1 MDKPSGR
8 VLSAWEVYAGFGAD
22 TLAGLAEA
30 ASYPLIARGG
40 EISAAI
46 KGRCDDLGVKS
57 IALAQS
63 DARFEAREV
72 DEIVENKKMV
82 KARTLTRVAET
93 LAMDDFRLGAQPRG
107 GGDTGLAYRLRDLMR
122 SETRT
127 TGVMTP
133 SVVLALTEAAW
144 VIRTQIRLLQWQKGK
159 ASGIPNLLRDLQTPL
174 GTKLRPSWR
183 EGYALAQKTREI
195 LGIGPEEPIRNLPE
209 IVEKKCNIPVIQ
221 CEIAG
226 RFVGAT
232 ISNNGD
238 RGIALNV
245 IGSGS
250 NVFSRRM
257 TLAHELAHLLCD
269 PDEELR
275 FLRVDTD
282 NILHHTDSVFEDF
295 IEARAN
301 AFAVEFLAPQQ
312 AVLKKFREGG
322 SSQEAMA
329 HLMDY
334 FGISLTALGWQLQNA
349 DRVNIRRSEL
359 PKPTRFEPSDEWL
372 VDTGRTA
379 DYFPVASTPVV
390 RTGYFAKHVAQAAL
404 ANIISFDTASEYL
417 KMQHDEEL
425 PAEPEIRPLLEKVS
439 ELY

>member
-1 MDKPSGR
+1 
-8 VLSAWEVYAGFGAD
+8 
-22 TLAGLAEA
+22 
-30 ASYPLIARGG
+30 
-40 EISAAI
+40 
-46 KGRCDDLGVKS
+46 
-57 IALAQS
+57 
-63 DARFEAREV
+63 
-72 DEIVENKKMV
+72 
-82 KARTLTRVAET
+82 
-93 LAMDDFRLGAQPRG
+93 
-107 GGDTGLAYRLRDLMR
+107 
-122 SETRT
+122 
-127 TGVMTP
+127 
-133 SVVLALTEAAW
+133 
-144 VIRTQIRLLQWQKGK
+144 
-159 ASGIPNLLRDLQTPL
+159 
-174 GTKLRPSWR
+174 
-183 EGYALAQKTREI
+183 
-195 LGIGPEEPIRNLPE
+195 
-209 IVEKKCNIPVIQ
+209 
-221 CEIAG
+221 
-226 RFVGAT
+226 
-232 ISNNGD
+232 
-238 RGIALNV
+238 
-245 IGSGS
+245 
-250 NVFSRRM
+250 M